1 MRSEANIF
9 RYRTTLEPVVI
20 YIGEHHALRDVYR
33 QLLAA
38 AVTGTEV
45 RVVAPAAVAAGL
57 EAAGITVDAH
67 TVEGTPPRVRVI
79 GDAPGELYGDVS
91 TAVFD
96 GPALIDGRRE
106 LLPYLLEQSV
116 SATLHR
122 FGVIHDPAGIRG

>member
-45 RVVAPAAVAAGL
+45 RVVAPAAV
-57 EAAGITVDAH
+57 
-67 TVEGTPPRVRVI
+67 
-79 GDAPGELYGDVS
+79 
-91 TAVFD
+91 FD

>member
-1 MRSEANIF
+1 MALPRSGVRPTRLGPRVRPRPRLLRLRSEANIF

-20 YIGEHHALRDVYR
+20 SFGEH
-33 QLLAA
+33 
-38 AVTGTEV
+38 T
-45 RVVAPAAVAAGL
+45 VAGA
-57 EAAGITVDAH
+57 
-67 TVEGTPPRVRVI
+67 PPRVRVI